1 MGKRHRAREVALTLL
16 YQFEIRPEDPARAL
30 ADYLADHPLSPEAR
44 AYAETLIRGVLAE
57 REALDQVI
65 AAQAAHWALSRIALV
80 DLNIL
85 RIGAYELLCCPDI
98 PPKVAINE
106 AVELAKAY
114 GGEDSG
120 RFVNGI
126 LDKLKDRRAPVPGT
140 AKVG

>member
-16 YQFEIRPEDPARAL
+16 YQFEIRPEDPGLAL
-30 ADYLADHPLSPEAR
+30 AAYAAEHPLPGEVR
-44 AYAETLIRGVLAE
+44 GYAGTLVRGVLAE
-57 REALDQVI
+57 RAALDQAI
-65 AAQAAHWALSRIALV
+65 AAQAEHWSLSRIALV
-80 DLNIL
+80 DRNIL
-85 RIGAYELLCCPDI
+85 RIGAYELLCCPDV

-126 LDKLKDRRAPVPGT
+126 LDKLKDRRAPLPGT